1 MALAIAF
8 ALLSALGFACGNVFI
23 RMGIER
29 VTPRAATFWTVLTG
43 AVLLI
48 SLAFAFNFPE
58 IKSLK
63 LSTIGWFALMGLM
76 AYPLAR
82 VLQNTAINMVGAS
95 RAVPMA
101 SVQPLVAFMLGMLL
115 LGERPNLLVSAGTP
129 VIVAGLLMVVLAG
142 NIGSAERVISTR
154 NFGYLLAIGA
164 ATAFASRDII
174 SRHIV
179 TGTAPALVTAAFAL
193 AIGAIMLMALV
204 HRDVAQSIR
213 RVPGGYLALCG
224 IAGIFQGLAVT
235 ALFQALSRAPVTVVS
250 PIYASQPMITLF
262 LVHIFLKRLET
273 ISPLLVL
280 GTFISIGGVALVI
293 VGAATS

>member
-29 VTPRAATFWTVLTG
+29 VTPRAATFWPVLTG

-48 SLAFAFNFPE
+48 SMAFALNFSE

-63 LSTIGWFALMGLM
+63 LSTVGWFALMGLM

-82 VLQNTAINMVGAS
+82 VLQNTAINMVGAA

-101 SVQPLVAFMLGMLL
+101 SVQPLVAFMLGL

-142 NIGSAERVISTR
+142 NIGSAERVLTTR
-154 NFGYLLAIGA
+154 NIGYLLAIGA

-193 AIGAIMLMALV
+193 TLGGIMLLALV
-204 HRDVAQSIR
+204 HRDVAQSLR
-213 RVPGGYLALCG
+213 RAPGGYLALCG
-224 IAGIFQGLAVT
+224 IAGIFQGLAVA

-293 VGAATS
+293 VGAAVN

>member
-280 GTFISIGGVALVI
+280 GTFISIGGGALVI
-293 VGAATS
+293 GGGALN